1 MVYKIIQKRRIF
13 LTMSTAA
20 VVASICALFFWGLN
34 FGIDFTGGSL
44 LEVQFNN
51 YQPKITEV
59 QDGLKDANLHNLV
72 IQPTES
78 SVILRFKENNEETHQ
93 QVLQKLK
100 ELAVKNNKDASVRE
114 LSFDS
119 VGPSIGQ
126 ELKSKS
132 FNSALIVF
140 IAIIIYISYAFRKIS
155 KPVSSWKYGAAAI
168 IALIH
173 DILFILGVFSVLG
186 HFYGVEINTPFIAAV
201 LTVLGYSVSDT
212 IIVFDRIR
220 ENLPKSSLDF
230 EGTVNASVN
239 QTITRSVNTS
249 MSAILAL
256 LAILFFGG
264 STIKD
269 FALAL
274 AIGIFIGTYSSI
286 FIASPALVIWERFQ
300 AKRSR

>member
-1 MVYKIIQKRRIF
+1 MIYRIIQKRRIF
-13 LTMSTAA
+13 LSLSSLA
-20 VVASICALFFWGLN
+20 VVAAILALMFWGLN
-34 FGIDFTGGSL
+34 FGIDFTGGSA
-44 LEVQFNN
+44 LEVQFTN
-51 YQPKITEV
+51 YRPTMTEI
-59 QDGLKDANLHNLV
+59 QDSLKDVNLHNLV
-72 IQPTES
+72 IQPTDNS
-78 SVILRFKENNEETHQ
+78 FILKFKENTEEIHQ
-93 QVLQKLK
+93 A
-100 ELAVKNNKDASVRE
+100 AVKKLAALAASQKDASFKE
-114 LSFDS
+114 LQFDS
-119 VGPSIGQ
+119 VGPTIGQ

-132 FNSALIVF
+132 FNATVICF
-140 IAIIIYISYAFRKIS
+140 IMIIIYISFAFRKVS
-155 KPVSSWKYGAAAI
+155 KPIASWKYGVAAI

-220 ENLPKSSLDF
+220 ENLPKSQEDF
-230 EGTVNASVN
+230 ENTVNRSVN
-239 QTITRSVNTS
+239 QTLTRSINTS
-249 MSAILAL
+249 FSAILAL

-286 FIASPALVIWERFQ
+286 FIASPALVIWD
-300 AKRSR
+300 KMTHSRK

>member
-1 MVYKIIQKRRIF
+1 MVYKIIQKRKIF
-13 LTMSTAA
+13 LSISTLA
-20 VVASICALFFWGLN
+20 VVASICALFFWGLK

-44 LEVQFNN
+44 MEVQFTN
-51 YQPKITEV
+51 YQPKITDI
-59 QDGLKDANLHNLV
+59 QDGLKDVNLHNLV
-72 IQPTES
+72 IQPTET
-78 SVILRFKENNEETHQ
+78 SVILRFQESSEEVHQ
-93 QVLQKLK
+93 QIAQKLQT
-100 ELAVKNNKDASVRE
+100 LALKNNKEASAKE

-132 FNSALIVF
+132 FNSTAIVF
-140 IAIIIYISYAFRKIS
+140 IVIILYISYAFRKVS
-155 KPVSSWKYGAAAI
+155 KPVASWKYGVAAI

-173 DILFILGVFSVLG
+173 DVLFILGVFSVLG
-186 HFYGVEINTPFIAAV
+186 HFYGVEVNTPFIAAV

-230 EGTVNASVN
+230 EGTVNTSVN

-286 FIASPALVIWERFQ
+286 FIASPVLVVWDKFQ
-300 AKRSR
+300 AKHHK